1 MFICPSRFVRMGEAE
16 RWEPRES
23 GGKGVGVGT
32 GPRDSGPKGQVSGL
46 WDLALI
52 LNGDEKPSGQE
63 RTDNREHDPGTGT
76 VEHGAEGGGREI
88 EGLPQSCLWPS
99 QGDAVSIPKHRALP
113 RAPESPAVL
122 SQGKVGPT
130 LNIISDLLHSGIK
143 FISKSVQE

>member
-1 MFICPSRFVRMGEAE
+1 MGAKGE
-16 RWEPRES
+16 WGKGCGS
-23 GGKGVGVGT
+23 GGR
-32 GPRDSGPKGQVSGL
+32 PERLWPKGSGVWTL
-46 WDLALI
+46 GFGPDSE

-76 VEHGAEGGGREI
+76 VEHGAEGRGTEI

-99 QGDAVSIPKHRALP
+99 QGDEVSIPKHRALP

-130 LNIISDLLHSGIK
+130 LNIISDLLYSGIK